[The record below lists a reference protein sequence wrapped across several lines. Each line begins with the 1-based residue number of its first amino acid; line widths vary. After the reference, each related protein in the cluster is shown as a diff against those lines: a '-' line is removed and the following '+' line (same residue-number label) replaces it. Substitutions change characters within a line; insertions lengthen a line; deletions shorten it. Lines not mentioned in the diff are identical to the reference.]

1 VICLALKLGKT
12 FYLLAAFYNYNSY
25 FRSRSRFMTAKAA
38 PKISLWEFFQ
48 QLGKT
53 FMLPVALL
61 SFCGIM
67 MGIGSSL
74 SSHDVTTLLPWLD
87 TPFLQA
93 VFIWMGK
100 VGSFAFSFLPVMF
113 CIAIPL
119 GLARDN
125 KGVAAFAGFVGF
137 AVMNLAVNFWL
148 TAKGILPT
156 TDAAILKANNIQ
168 NVIGI
173 QSIDTGILGAVICGI
188 IVWMLHERFHTI
200 RLPDALAFFGGT
212 RFVPIIT
219 TVVLGLVGLVIPL
232 IWPVFAKGINGLG
245 YVINGAGEFGPMIFG
260 TGERL
265 LLPFGLHHILVAL
278 IRFTEAGGTMDV
290 CGHPV
295 SGALTI
301 FQAQLSC
308 PTTHGF
314 SESATRFLS
323 QGKMPAFLGGLPGAA
338 LAMYHCA
345 RPENRHK
352 IKGLLISGV
361 IACVVGG
368 TTEPLEFLFL
378 FVAPVLYVIHAL
390 LTGLGFTIMAV
401 LGVTIG
407 NTDGNIIDFVVF
419 GILHGLATKW
429 YLVPVVAAIW
439 FAAYYAIF
447 RFAITR
453 FNIKTPGRDIETA
466 SSVEKAVAGV
476 TGKSG
481 YNVPAILAAL
491 GGAENITNLDNCLTR
506 LRLSV
511 DDMSKVDVAA
521 LKANRAIGV
530 VQLNQHSL
538 QVVIGPQVQSVK
550 DEMATLMN
558 TVEA

>member
-1 VICLALKLGKT
+1 MPTQTKQ
-12 FYLLAAFYNYNSY
+12 
-25 FRSRSRFMTAKAA
+25 
-38 PKISLWEFFQ
+38 KITLWEFFQ
-48 QLGKT
+48 SLGKT

-67 MGIGSSL
+67 LGIGSSL
-74 SSHDVTTLLPWLD
+74 SSRDVLTLLPMLD
-87 TPFLQA
+87 NAPLQLL
-93 VFIWMGK
+93 FTWMSK

-113 CIAIPL
+113 AIAIPL
-119 GLARDN
+119 GMAREN

-137 AVMNLAVNFWL
+137 AVFNLATNFYL
-148 TAKGILPT
+148 TTKGILPT
-156 TDAAILKANNIQ
+156 VDPLVLKANNIQ
-168 NVIGI
+168 NIIGI
-173 QSIDTGILGAVICGI
+173 QSIDTGILGAVIVGI
-188 IVWMLHERFHTI
+188 VVYLLHERFNTI

-219 TVVLGLVGLVIPL
+219 TLVLGLLGLLVPL
-232 IWPVFAKGINGLG
+232 IWPWFAMGINGLG
-245 YVINGAGEFGPMIFG
+245 KLIHNAGVFGPMIFG
-260 TGERL
+260 SGERL

-290 CGHPV
+290 CGNSV

-314 SESATRFLS
+314 SESATQFLS

-361 IACVVGG
+361 VACVVGG

-378 FVAPVLYVIHAL
+378 FVAPFLYVIHAI
-390 LTGLGFTIMAV
+390 LTGLGFTIMSM

-419 GILHGLATKW
+419 GILHGLQTKW

-439 FAAYYAIF
+439 FVVYYAIF

-453 FNIKTPGRDIETA
+453 FNIKTPGRDVDNSATSEKSAKNA
-466 SSVEKAVAGV
+466 SSS
-476 TGKSG
+476 KSG
-481 YNVPAILAAL
+481 YDVPGILTAL
-491 GGAENITNLDNCLTR
+491 GGAENIVSLDNCITR

-511 DDMSKVDVAA
+511 KDMSLVDDAT
-521 LKANRAIGV
+521 LKNLRAIGV
-530 VQLNQHSL
+530 VHLNEHNL

-550 DEMATLMN
+550 DELDYLIAQPS
-558 TVEA
+558 A

>member
-1 VICLALKLGKT
+1 VILLALKLGKT
-12 FYLLAAFYNYNSY
+12 FYLSAAFYNYNS
-25 FRSRSRFMTAKAA
+25 FIGTRSRFMTAKAA
-38 PKISLWEFFQ
+38 PKTTVWEFFQ

-93 VFIWMGK
+93 LFMWMSK
-100 VGSFAFSFLPVMF
+100 MGSFAFSFLPVMF

-125 KGVAAFAGFVGF
+125 KGVAAFAGFVGY
-137 AVMNLAVNFWL
+137 AVMNLSVNFWL

-168 NVIGI
+168 SIIGI
-173 QSIDTGILGAVICGI
+173 QSIDTGILGAVICGV

-219 TVVLGLVGLVIPL
+219 TLVLGLVGLAIPL
-232 IWPVFAKGINGLG
+232 IWPFFAKGINGLG
-245 YVINGAGEFGPMIFG
+245 YVINSAGEFGPMIFG

-265 LLPFGLHHILVAL
+265 LLPFGLQHILVAL

-290 CGHPV
+290 CGHSV

-368 TTEPLEFLFL
+368 TTEPIEFLFL
-378 FVAPVLYVIHAL
+378 FVAPVLFVIHAL
-390 LTGLGFTIMAV
+390 LTGLGFTVMAV

-407 NTDGNIIDFVVF
+407 NTDGNVIDFVVF

-439 FAAYYAIF
+439 FAVYYVIF

-481 YNVPAILAAL
+481 YNTPAILAAL
-491 GGAENITNLDNCLTR
+491 GGAENISSLDNCLTR
-506 LRLSV
+506 LRLSIE
-511 DDMSKVDVAA
+511 DMSKVDADA

-530 VQLNQHSL
+530 VKLNEHSL

-550 DEMATLMN
+550 DELSSLMSP
-558 TVEA
+558 VQA

>member
-1 VICLALKLGKT
+1 
-12 FYLLAAFYNYNSY
+12 
-25 FRSRSRFMTAKAA
+25 
-38 PKISLWEFFQ
+38 
-48 QLGKT
+48 
-53 FMLPVALL
+53 
-61 SFCGIM
+61 
-67 MGIGSSL
+67 
-74 SSHDVTTLLPWLD
+74 
-87 TPFLQA
+87 
-93 VFIWMGK
+93 
-100 VGSFAFSFLPVMF
+100 
-113 CIAIPL
+113 
-119 GLARDN
+119 
-125 KGVAAFAGFVGF
+125 
-137 AVMNLAVNFWL
+137 
-148 TAKGILPT
+148 
-156 TDAAILKANNIQ
+156 LKANNIQ

-173 QSIDTGILGAVICGI
+173 QSIDTGILGAVIAGVI
-188 IVWMLHERFHTI
+188 IWLLHERFHNI

-219 TVVLGLVGLVIPL
+219 TLVMGLFGLVIPL
-232 IWPVFAKGINGLG
+232 IWPVFALGITGIG
-245 YVINGAGEFGPMIFG
+245 HIINSAGDFGPMIFG

-265 LLPFGLHHILVAL
+265 LLPFGLQHILVAL

-290 CGHPV
+290 CGNSV

-368 TTEPLEFLFL
+368 TTEPIEFLFL
-378 FVAPVLYVIHAL
+378 FVAPVLYLIHAV
-390 LTGLGFTIMAV
+390 LTGIGFTTMAV

-407 NTDGNIIDFVVF
+407 NTDGNVIDFVVF
-419 GILHGLATKW
+419 GILHGLSTKW

-439 FAAYYAIF
+439 FVVYYAIF

-453 FNIKTPGRDIETA
+453 FNLKTPGRDIDTA
-466 SSVEKAVAGV
+466 AAVEQAVAGV

-481 YNVPAILAAL
+481 YNTPAILAAL
-491 GGAENITNLDNCLTR
+491 GGADNITSLDNCITR

-511 DDMSKVDVAA
+511 KDMSLVDTNA

-530 VQLNQHSL
+530 VQLNQHNL

-550 DEMATLMN
+550 DELATLMR

>member
-1 VICLALKLGKT
+1 
-12 FYLLAAFYNYNSY
+12 
-25 FRSRSRFMTAKAA
+25 
-38 PKISLWEFFQ
+38 
-48 QLGKT
+48 
-53 FMLPVALL
+53 
-61 SFCGIM
+61 
-67 MGIGSSL
+67 MGI
-74 SSHDVTTLLPWLD
+74 
-87 TPFLQA
+87 
-93 VFIWMGK
+93 
-100 VGSFAFSFLPVMF
+100 
-113 CIAIPL
+113 
-119 GLARDN
+119 
-125 KGVAAFAGFVGF
+125 
-137 AVMNLAVNFWL
+137 
-148 TAKGILPT
+148 
-156 TDAAILKANNIQ
+156 
-168 NVIGI
+168 
-173 QSIDTGILGAVICGI
+173 TGIGRI
-188 IVWMLHERFHTI
+188 
-200 RLPDALAFFGGT
+200 
-212 RFVPIIT
+212 
-219 TVVLGLVGLVIPL
+219 
-232 IWPVFAKGINGLG
+232 
-245 YVINGAGEFGPMIFG
+245 INGAGDFGPMIFG

-265 LLPFGLHHILVAL
+265 LLPFGLQHILVAL

-290 CGHPV
+290 CGHYV

-368 TTEPLEFLFL
+368 TTEPIEFLFL
-378 FVAPVLYVIHAL
+378 FVAPVLYLIHAV
-390 LTGLGFTIMAV
+390 LTGLGFTVMAV

-407 NTDGNIIDFVVF
+407 NTDGNVIDFVVF
-419 GILHGLATKW
+419 GILHGLSTKW

-439 FAAYYAIF
+439 FAVYYGIF

-453 FNIKTPGRDIETA
+453 FNLKTPGRDTDTA
-466 SSVEKAVAGV
+466 TSVEQAVAGTV
-476 TGKSG
+476 GKSG
-481 YNVPAILAAL
+481 YNTPAILAAL
-491 GGAENITNLDNCLTR
+491 GGADNITSLDNCITR

-511 DDMSKVDVAA
+511 ADMSKVDTNA

-530 VQLNQHSL
+530 VQLNQHNL

-550 DEMATLMN
+550 DELATLMR